1 MMSKAECSL
10 RDLHVGDK
18 GRIERVSGAANSAA
32 ASAIS
37 GSFRAPAS
45 LSWDALPCAIP
56 WPCASKA

>member
-18 GRIERVSGAANSAA
+18 GRIERVSV
-32 ASAIS
+32 S
-37 GSFRAPAS
+37 GELGRRIRDRGLIPAPAS